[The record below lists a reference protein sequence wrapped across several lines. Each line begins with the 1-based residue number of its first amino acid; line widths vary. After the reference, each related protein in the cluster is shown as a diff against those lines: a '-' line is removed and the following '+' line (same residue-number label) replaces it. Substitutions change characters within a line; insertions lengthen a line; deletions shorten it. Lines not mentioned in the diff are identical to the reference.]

1 IPESR
6 ESKASFLIV
15 QEYLGPILKAE
26 GPIGLEA
33 IEIDATKAEA
43 KRFPKSHPAASGLP
57 YRIDSGCTVTRGN
70 NNSQGPVYPP
80 VWRTYGKKPVDNTR
94 LSTLALTSIDY
105 TYRGIVL
112 DLGPLSLMIQYLTHT
127 SAHPFPRAVYDS
139 TIKMVDKETRKFK
152 VGMALIFKDHVL
164 AFHSHDMIFQP
175 TWASSR
181 AALLS
186 APTDFYSAEWAFFAG
201 LATWIRT
208 RRSSSIDRH
217 GLATEAIRA
226 AGDVFPG
233 VGVYTVIELFFL
245 AGLSPQLTEA
255 EVFDNPSRT
264 ARVAYRTYLH
274 ESETGL
280 RDLIRPAIK
289 DGLLAPTQ
297 QQRLAYINW
306 LHVYAK
312 DRSKI
317 PARMAELVDDYV
329 EKTAALSK
337 QPEKWVRY
345 NTPTVFDV
353 FETSYHSTTLM
364 LKPDLSQLI
373 FGSPTSPARANDA
386 ILSDPL
392 TEYFDEQGLLNEPTF
407 LRPNHYLPLFLE
419 QSEFKSLALPHRHIY
434 TYRHVKQ
441 IWSITPAPVNSQGV
455 ESVEDSAE
463 LTPIVGDERKRM
475 LFSYI
480 VKNTNMVAIGPL
492 EYSGTGHRVSIG
504 RTTVAVPCYGDP
516 SLPEFYA
523 ERDLKSRLL
532 PAAAS
537 GKRRDSLGDS
547 GKAELKKQLALV
559 SATRS
564 RKRALE
570 EDKENEV
577 GVASDKPVKI
587 KKRRMNADQRLALS
601 LNE

>member
-1 IPESR
+1 GNPKLHFSLYKNISALYSR
-6 ESKASFLIV
+6 LRVQLVSKPSRLT
-15 QEYLGPILKAE
+15 LPK
-26 GPIGLEA
+26 P
-33 IEIDATKAEA
+33 KP

-80 VWRTYGKKPVDNTR
+80 HR
-94 LSTLALTSIDY
+94 LYLPRHRFGS
-105 TYRGIVL
+105 
-112 DLGPLSLMIQYLTHT
+112 GPLSLMIQYLTHT

-139 TIKMVDKETRKFK
+139 TIKMVDKSTRKFK
-152 VGMALIFKDHVL
+152 VGMALIFKDH
-164 AFHSHDMIFQP
+164 P

-208 RRSSSIDRH
+208 RRSSSSDRH
-217 GLATEAIRA
+217 GLAIEAIRE

-264 ARVAYRTYLH
+264 ARVGLSYRTYLH
-274 ESETGL
+274 ESETGPPSNS
-280 RDLIRPAIK
+280 PAIK

-297 QQRLAYINW
+297 QQRLGYINW
-306 LHVYAK
+306 LHLGW
-312 DRSKI
+312 
-317 PARMAELVDDYV
+317 AELVDDYV

-345 NTPTVFDV
+345 DTPTVFDV

-373 FGSPTSPARANDA
+373 FGSQRENGL

-392 TEYFDEQGLLNEPTF
+392 TEYFEEQGLLNEPTF

-455 ESVEDSAE
+455 DYVEDSAE

-504 RTTVAVPCYGDP
+504 RATVAVPCYGDP

-537 GKRRDSLGDS
+537 GKRRESLGDS
-547 GKAELKKQLALV
+547 GKAELKKELALV
-559 SATRS
+559 SAARS

-577 GVASDKPVKI
+577 GVVSDKPVKI

>member
-1 IPESR
+1 MPESR

-80 VWRTYGKKPVDNTR
+80 VWRTYGKKR
-94 LSTLALTSIDY
+94 IDY

-127 SAHPFPRAVYDS
+127 SAYPFPRAVYDS
-139 TIKMVDKETRKFK
+139 TIKMVDKSTRKFK

-208 RRSSSIDRH
+208 RRSSSSDRH
-217 GLATEAIRA
+217 GLAIEAIRE

-264 ARVAYRTYLH
+264 ARVGLSYRTYLH
-274 ESETGL
+274 ESETGPP
-280 RDLIRPAIK
+280 DLIRPAIK

-297 QQRLAYINW
+297 QQRLGYINW

-345 NTPTVFDV
+345 DTPTVFDV

-373 FGSPTSPARANDA
+373 FGSQRENGL

-392 TEYFDEQGLLNEPTF
+392 TEYFEEQGRPLNEPTF

-455 ESVEDSAE
+455 DYVEDSAE

-492 EYSGTGHRVSIG
+492 EYPGTGHRVSIG
-504 RTTVAVPCYGDP
+504 RATVAVPCYGDP
-516 SLPEFYA
+516 SLPEFYT

-537 GKRRDSLGDS
+537 GKRRESLGDS
-547 GKAELKKQLALV
+547 GKAELKKELALV
-559 SATRS
+559 SAARS

-577 GVASDKPVKI
+577 GVVSEKPVKI

>member
-1 IPESR
+1 MYKPSEKLT
-6 ESKASFLIV
+6 KALPSSIV
-15 QEYLGPILKAE
+15 FS
-26 GPIGLEA
+26 GLEMHNV
-33 IEIDATKAEA
+33 
-43 KRFPKSHPAASGLP
+43 S
-57 YRIDSGCTVTRGN
+57 VTC
-70 NNSQGPVYPP
+70 
-80 VWRTYGKKPVDNTR
+80 
-94 LSTLALTSIDY
+94 
-105 TYRGIVL
+105 
-112 DLGPLSLMIQYLTHT
+112 
-127 SAHPFPRAVYDS
+127 
-139 TIKMVDKETRKFK
+139 
-152 VGMALIFKDHVL
+152 
-164 AFHSHDMIFQP
+164 
-175 TWASSR
+175 
-181 AALLS
+181 
-186 APTDFYSAEWAFFAG
+186 
-201 LATWIRT
+201 
-208 RRSSSIDRH
+208 
-217 GLATEAIRA
+217 
-226 AGDVFPG
+226 
-233 VGVYTVIELFFL
+233 
-245 AGLSPQLTEA
+245 
-255 EVFDNPSRT
+255 
-264 ARVAYRTYLH
+264 
-274 ESETGL
+274 
-280 RDLIRPAIK
+280 AIK

-297 QQRLAYINW
+297 QQRLGYINW

-329 EKTAALSK
+329 EKTVALSK
-337 QPEKWVRY
+337 QPEKWFRY
-345 NTPTVFDV
+345 DTPTVFDV

-373 FGSPTSPARANDA
+373 FGSQTSPARANDS

-392 TEYFDEQGLLNEPTF
+392 TEYFEEEGLLNEPTF

-532 PAAAS
+532 PAATN
-537 GKRRDSLGDS
+537 GERRQSLGDS

-577 GVASDKPVKI
+577 GVVSDRPVKI